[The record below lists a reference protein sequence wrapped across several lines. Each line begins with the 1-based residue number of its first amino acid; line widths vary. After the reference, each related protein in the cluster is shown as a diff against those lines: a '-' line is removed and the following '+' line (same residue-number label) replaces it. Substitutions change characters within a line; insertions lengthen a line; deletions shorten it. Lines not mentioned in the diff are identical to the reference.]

1 MSNLQEEILLKSI
14 EYSPYRNCW
23 SSTLWFTQHEE
34 WHILNKN
41 ILLFVNSEIFPP
53 LKHVFAQ
60 NEELCWRVQ
69 DSHQLEHELLEDD
82 LKFHDFLDRKFSD
95 LQFKSFYNQL
105 LKYFYIFYLE
115 AFCSHSILS
124 LTLQILSYLDA
135 QIQSPF
141 HSELDYLFKNT
152 IE

>member
-1 MSNLQEEILLKSI
+1 M
-14 EYSPYRNCW
+14 
-23 SSTLWFTQHEE
+23 
-34 WHILNKN
+34 
-41 ILLFVNSEIFPP
+41 FVNSEIFLP

-60 NEELCWRVQ
+60 NEGLCWRVQ

-105 LKYFYIFYLE
+105 LKYFYIFYPE
-115 AFCSHSILS
+115 AFCSHLVLS